1 MAPLLYRLA
10 AIALLA
16 ASSAASAAERPFAAP
31 EVAEKVPT
39 SSAGSLAQVTLSLLL
54 VLAAVFAAAWV
65 MRRLRGGGKFGTNAI
80 EIIADAP
87 LGTKERAVL
96 VQVGKQQLL
105 LGVAPGQVTTLHVLQ
120 EPLVIN
126 GGDAGSGT
134 DQSLPGGR
142 RPAPLDFKAILKRSL
157 GL

>member
-1 MAPLLYRLA
+1 VSASFKHRLV
-10 AIALLA
+10 AITALA
-16 ASSAASAAERPFAAP
+16 VSYAASAAERPFAAP
-31 EVAEKVPT
+31 EVADQVPA

-65 MRRLRGGGKFGTNAI
+65 VRRLRGMGKFGNNAI
-80 EIIADAP
+80 EILADAP

-105 LGVAPGQVTTLHVLQ
+105 LGVAPGQVTMLHVLQ
-120 EPLVIN
+120 EPIAVDRGL
-126 GGDAGSGT
+126 AAEGT
-134 DQSLPGGR
+134 DNNKP
-142 RPAPLDFKAILKRSL
+142 DFKALLKRSV

>member
-1 MAPLLYRLA
+1 MTPLLYRLVGIA
-10 AIALLA
+10 ALA

-31 EVAEKVPT
+31 EMAEQAPT
-39 SSAGSLAQVTLSLLL
+39 SSAGSLTQVTLSLLL

-65 MRRLRGGGKFGTNAI
+65 VRRLRGVGKFGANAI

-96 VQVGKQQLL
+96 IQIGKQQLL
-105 LGVAPGQVTTLHVLQ
+105 LGVAPGQVTTLYVLD
-120 EPLVIN
+120 EPVVIN
-126 GGDAGSGT
+126 SGDAGSGS
-134 DQSLPGGR
+134 DPNLSGPR
-142 RPAPLDFKAILKRSL
+142 RADFKAILKRSV